1 MMEANYH
8 THTPRCHHAEGAERE
23 YVEQAIARG
32 VKILGFSDHSPQV
45 YDEGYI
51 SGVRM
56 LPEQLEDYVMTLR
69 GLREEYAGRIEIY
82 IGLEAEYY
90 PRYFDR
96 LLPLI
101 RPWKL
106 DYLILGQHFLG
117 NETEGLPPCPRQT
130 EDEALLERYVMQTM
144 EGLETGAFSCFAH
157 PDVLNYTGDPRIYR
171 KWYEKL
177 CLRAKELNVPI
188 EMNMLGYV
196 TNRHY
201 PNAAF
206 FQIVREVGN
215 DVILGCD
222 AHAPGRVA
230 DPSEIDRCMRFLR
243 ECGINRVADR
253 MNMISPV

>member
-1 MMEANYH
+1 MEANYH
-8 THTPRCHHAEGAERE
+8 THTVRCHHAEGTERE
-23 YVEQAIARG
+23 YIEQAIARG
-32 VKILGFSDHSPQV
+32 VKILGFSDHSPQI
-45 YDEGYI
+45 YDDGYV

-90 PRYFDR
+90 PRLFDR
-96 LLPLI
+96 LLRLI
-101 RPWKL
+101 RPWQL
-106 DYLILGQHFLG
+106 DYLILGQHYLG
-117 NETEGLPPCPRQT
+117 NEFEGLPPCPRGT
-130 EDEALLERYVMQTM
+130 DDEAWLERYVKQTT
-144 EGLETGAFSCFAH
+144 EALETGMYSCFAH
-157 PDVLNYTGDPRIYR
+157 PDILNYTGDQKIYR

-188 EMNMLGYV
+188 EMNMLGYA

-206 FQIVREVGN
+206 FRIVGEVGN

-230 DPSEIDRCMRFLR
+230 DPSEIDRCMQFLR
-243 ECGINRVADR
+243 ECGINRVAER
-253 MNMISPV
+253 MRMISPV